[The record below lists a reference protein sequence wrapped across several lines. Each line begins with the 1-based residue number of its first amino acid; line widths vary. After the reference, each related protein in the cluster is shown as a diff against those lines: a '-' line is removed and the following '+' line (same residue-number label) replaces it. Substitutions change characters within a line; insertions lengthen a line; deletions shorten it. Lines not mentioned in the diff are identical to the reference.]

1 MPRPKS
7 LFYEHNFFIDYF
19 SLALSDFIDSMYS
32 MYSIDFID
40 FIDSMKFL
48 CLYQEKPRCVNPNIR
63 NAGDNVL

>member
-1 MPRPKS
+1 MHRPKS

-48 CLYQEKPRCVNPNIR
+48 CLYQEKPRYVNPKHTKC
-63 NAGDNVL
+63 G